1 VLELPEWMFDL
12 GACRYLNIA
21 VAARVSCGSLRALKT
36 LLESFVQ
43 LSGSLS
49 LSQLTP
55 TRNPIRTIQP
65 LPLPLPFRVPIWQYG
80 ISNLRSTNLKS
91 RSARKRNL
99 AAT

>member
-55 TRNPIRTIQP
+55 TRNR
-65 LPLPLPFRVPIWQYG
+65 LERY
-80 ISNLRSTNLKS
+80 S
-91 RSARKRNL
+91 RSHCLYRSGSLYGNMAFQPPINQPQIALRP
-99 AAT
+99 